1 MRERFEQIVRFLLLP
16 LGGFDKLQCTD
27 LDREAERLSGVVE
40 GGVAGRD
47 TGVYFIAP

>member
-1 MRERFEQIVRFLLLP
+1 MTSRVE
-16 LGGFDKLQCTD
+16 DDTY
-27 LDREAERLSGVVE
+27 AERLSGVVE